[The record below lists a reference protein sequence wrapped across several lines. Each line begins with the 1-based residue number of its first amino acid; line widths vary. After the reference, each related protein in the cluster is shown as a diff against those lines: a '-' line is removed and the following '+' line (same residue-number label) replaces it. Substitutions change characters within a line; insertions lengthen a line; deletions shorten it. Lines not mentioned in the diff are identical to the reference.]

1 MIEVIYV
8 IPLMISPFRRRMF
21 DKTFKETMRTGGR
34 KSDIIRN
41 VNDIPSRQQFNDL
54 YRINRN
60 LNERGV
66 RPSFGRDGKIV
77 LNNQVA
83 TNTAELRAS
92 VQHNVGPDILGSVT
106 NPIPET
112 ATSAGVRGGAGRTF
126 TVPTSWSSSG
136 SGTGAAASALDTTD
150 GNGNNWN
157 ALRLSTLVING
168 AGIALQKYGTHIFE
182 RIVDGDSFRNTLLAL
197 ADNLP
202 EETMRFVLTMM
213 ELFMDC
219 MWDELRTV
227 LKFFISS
234 ESVLYRLG
242 CTILDDYRYNTLEYI
257 QDRVIE
263 ILQSVKDYFLSLD
276 PNNFPDL
283 LTRCKICSGFYS
295 ICEL

>member
-1 MIEVIYV
+1 MIEGIYV

-21 DKTFKETMRTGGR
+21 DKTFKETMRTGGS

-112 ATSAGVRGGAGRTF
+112 PTSAGGAGRTF
-126 TVPTSWSSSG
+126 TVPSSWSASG
-136 SGTGAAASALDTTD
+136 AGAAASALDTTD

-168 AGIALQKYGTHIFE
+168 AGIELQKFGTHIFE
-182 RIVDGDSFRNTLLAL
+182 RIVDGDSFRNTLLGL

-202 EETMRFVLTMM
+202 EETMRFVLTMT
-213 ELFMDC
+213 EIFMDC

-242 CTILDDYRYNTLEYI
+242 CTILNDYRYKTLEYI
-257 QDRVIE
+257 QDQLIE
-263 ILQSVKDYFLSLD
+263 ILQSVRVYFLSLD

-295 ICEL
+295 ICKL

>member
-1 MIEVIYV
+1 
-8 IPLMISPFRRRMF
+8 
-21 DKTFKETMRTGGR
+21 MRTGGR

-54 YRINRN
+54 YKINKD
-60 LNERGV
+60 LNQRGV

-92 VQHNVGPDILGSVT
+92 VQHNAGPDILGSVT
-106 NPIPET
+106 NPIPESVS
-112 ATSAGVRGGAGRTF
+112 SAGVRGGAGRTF
-126 TVPTSWSSSG
+126 TVPMSLSSSSG
-136 SGTGAAASALDTTD
+136 VDAGVSSLETIDGA
-150 GNGNNWN
+150 GNNWN
-157 ALRLSTLVING
+157 ALRLCTLVING
-168 AGIALQKYGTHIFE
+168 VGIALQNYGTNIFE
-182 RIVDGDSFRNTLLAL
+182 RIVDGDSFKDTLLSL

-202 EETMRFVLTMM
+202 EETMKFVLTML

-219 MWDELRTV
+219 MWEELRTV

-242 CTILDDYRYNTLEYI
+242 CTILDDYRYRTLDYI
-257 QDRVIE
+257 QEQVVE
-263 ILQSVKDYFLSLD
+263 ILQSVNDYFMSLN

-283 LTRCKICSGFYS
+283 LTRCKTCSGFFS

>member
-1 MIEVIYV
+1 
-8 IPLMISPFRRRMF
+8 
-21 DKTFKETMRTGGR
+21 MRTGGR

-41 VNDIPSRQQFNDL
+41 VNDIPSRQQFNDI
-54 YRINRN
+54 YKINKD
-60 LNERGV
+60 LNQRGV

-92 VQHNVGPDILGSVT
+92 VQHNAGPDILGSVT
-106 NPIPET
+106 NPIPESVS
-112 ATSAGVRGGAGRTF
+112 SAGVRGGAGRTF
-126 TVPTSWSSSG
+126 TAPTSLSSLSVADAG
-136 SGTGAAASALDTTD
+136 VSSLDTID
-150 GNGNNWN
+150 GAGNNWN
-157 ALRLSTLVING
+157 ALCLSTLVING
-168 AGIALQKYGTHIFE
+168 GVIVLEKYGKHIFE
-182 RIVDGDSFRNTLLAL
+182 RIVDGDSFRDTLLSL

-202 EETMRFVLTMM
+202 EETMRFVLQML
-213 ELFMDC
+213 EIFMDC

-242 CTILDDYRYNTLEYI
+242 CTILDDYRYRTLDYI
-257 QDRVIE
+257 QEQLVE
-263 ILQSVKDYFLSLD
+263 ILQSVKDYFMSLN
-276 PNNFPDL
+276 PNNFSDL